1 MKKQNKENLRRTLLQ
16 IMRPYAKFIVKIQD
30 GIYLKTRFGVQK
42 LRDDKSG
49 LYLKNANK
57 KKLYLHRWNKTS
69 SFGANMPPPPPPDE
83 HPEPR
88 RLFGEVNR
96 ERVSI
101 LQDADAIYMD
111 ILIETGEYNN
121 IWQAF
126 AVLIPVK
133 TVGVM
138 GDQRTYENLISLR
151 AVTSLDGMTADWY
164 RMPAEVLSKISNKIV
179 NNVKGVNRVVYD
191 VTSKPPSTIELE

>member
-69 SFGANMPPPPPPDE
+69 SFGAGPPSD
-83 HPEPR
+83 HPQPR
-88 RLFGEVNR
+88 RLFGELNR
-96 ERVSI
+96 E
-101 LQDADAIYMD
+101 
-111 ILIETGEYNN
+111 
-121 IWQAF
+121 
-126 AVLIPVK
+126 LIPPSFQ
-133 TVGVM
+133 VGTLVRFIDPDT
-138 GDQRTYENLISLR
+138 GRISAGGQIFQVTGTYFDPQTSIFYHWVRPLNVIGLHIPVPRDVLR
-151 AVTSLDGMTADWY
+151 
-164 RMPAEVLSKISNKIV
+164 
-179 NNVKGVNRVVYD
+179 GVYQ
-191 VTSKPPSTIELE
+191 

>member
-69 SFGANMPPPPPPDE
+69 SFGAGPPSD
-83 HPEPR
+83 HPQPR
-88 RLFGEVNR
+88 RLFGELNR
-96 ERVSI
+96 EQIPPSFQVGTLVR
-101 LQDADAIYMD
+101 
-111 ILIETGEYNN
+111 LIDPDTGEFSAGGQ
-121 IWQAF
+121 IFEVTGTQF
-126 AVLIPVK
+126 DI
-133 TVGVM
+133 
-138 GDQRTYENLISLR
+138 QRRIFYHWVRPLNVIGLHRLVPRDLLR
-151 AVTSLDGMTADWY
+151 D
-164 RMPAEVLSKISNKIV
+164 
-179 NNVKGVNRVVYD
+179 VYQ
-191 VTSKPPSTIELE
+191 